1 MKKQLF
7 FCSGITLTI
16 GGVIYVLFRSE
27 SLKLFVWLDKINCL
41 EIIKSTRD
49 RTLKITNVM
58 PNWMLYALPDGLW
71 LSSYV
76 CLMLMIWKNIINK
89 ENAVW
94 IFSMPIMAVL
104 SEVGQFFKIFP
115 GTFDWMDV
123 VMYLLGTVFP
133 LMICR
138 KNKTNN

>member
-7 FCSGITLTI
+7 FSSGITLTI
-16 GGVIYVLFRSE
+16 GSLIYILFRSE
-27 SLKLFVWLDKINCL
+27 SLKVFAWMDALDC
-41 EIIKSTRD
+41 
-49 RTLKITNVM
+49 LKITKSIRSISLKIVDII

-76 CLMLMIWKNIINK
+76 CLMLMIWKNKINK

-94 IFSMPIMAVL
+94 IFSMPLIAIL
-104 SEVGQFFKIFP
+104 SEAGQIFSIIP

-123 VMYLLGTVFP
+123 VMYLLGTILP
-133 LMICR
+133 LIINR
-138 KNKTNN
+138 KTKTNN